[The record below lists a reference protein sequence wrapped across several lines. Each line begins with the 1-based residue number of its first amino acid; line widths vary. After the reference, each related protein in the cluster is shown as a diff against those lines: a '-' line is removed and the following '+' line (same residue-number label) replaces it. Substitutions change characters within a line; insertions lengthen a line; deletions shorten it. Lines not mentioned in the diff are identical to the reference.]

1 MKTLSVGKIVFKI
14 AVIIAVV
21 ELVIMLVISNI
32 PHHMDGERLQISYIA
47 LLSLLNAVL
56 LVIFAA
62 PLIYFLV
69 VKPFVKQRDSAMK
82 KVTLLAHYDPLT
94 DLANRRL
101 IEQNL
106 RILMAHCA
114 RRGIFSALLLIDLDD
129 FKLIN
134 DTYGHDAGD
143 AMLIEVAKRLTAT
156 LRNEDVVGRIGGDE
170 FVVLIDHLDEDEN
183 KAKAKVAK
191 IAKKVHSV
199 INIPLD
205 YNEASLKVGS
215 SIGIALLHTEQI
227 SMDAIFKR
235 ADMAMYEAK
244 KLATNHVI
252 FSDENEY

>member
-21 ELVIMLVISNI
+21 ELSVMLVIGNI
-32 PHHMDGERLQISYIA
+32 PHHMDGEKLQVSYIA
-47 LLSLLNAVL
+47 LLSSLNAVL

-69 VKPFVKQRDSAMK
+69 VKPFVKQRDKAMA
-82 KVTLLAHYDPLT
+82 KVTLLAHYDALT

-114 RRGIFSALLLIDLDD
+114 RRGVFSALLLIDLDD

-143 AMLIEVAKRLTAT
+143 AMLIEVSKRLTAT
-156 LRNEDVVGRIGGDE
+156 VRNEDVVGRVGGDE
-170 FVVLIDHLDEDEN
+170 FVILIDHLDETEIN
-183 KAKAKVAK
+183 AKAK
-191 IAKKVHSV
+191 IAKIADKIHNV
-199 INIPLD
+199 INIPLL
-205 YNEASLKVGS
+205 YKGETLIVGS
-215 SIGIALLHTEQI
+215 SIGITLLHTEKI
-227 SMDAIFKR
+227 TMDAVFKR
-235 ADMAMYEAK
+235 ADLAMYEAK
-244 KLATNHVI
+244 KVAIKYVI
-252 FSDENEY
+252 FSNDN

>member
-1 MKTLSVGKIVFKI
+1 MKTSSVGKIVFKI

-21 ELVIMLVISNI
+21 ESAVMLVIGNI
-32 PHHMDGERLQISYIA
+32 PHHMDGEKLQISYIA
-47 LLSLLNAVL
+47 LLSSLNAVL

-69 VKPFVKQRDSAMK
+69 VKPFVKQRDKAMA

-143 AMLIEVAKRLTAT
+143 AMLIEVSKRLTAT

-170 FVVLIDHLDEDEN
+170 FVILIDHLDETEIN
-183 KAKAKVAK
+183 AKAK
-191 IAKKVHSV
+191 IAKIADKIHNV
-199 INIPLD
+199 INIPLL
-205 YNEASLKVGS
+205 YKGETLRVGS
-215 SIGIALLHTEQI
+215 SIGITLLHTEQI
-227 SMDAIFKR
+227 TMDAVFKR

-244 KLATNHVI
+244 KVAIKHVI
-252 FSDENEY
+252 FSDDN